1 MATNKILRW
10 SVIGG
15 LYLIPFIPLI
25 VADQSYFPFITG
37 KNFAFRSLIEILFA
51 LWIILALRDKTYRP
65 KFSSISWAVIAL
77 LVVSTLATIF
87 SVNPY
92 RSFWSN
98 YERMGGLISLLHV
111 GAYFVV
117 LISFLRS
124 KLDWLRLALVNLGA
138 NWIIIVYGLL
148 QLAGKLEIHQGGVR
162 LDATLGNAA
171 YLAVYLLLNIFVV
184 AYLAF
189 NSREVLWR
197 ILFIITGIFDF
208 ILLYYTAT
216 RGALLGLVAGVLFSL
231 SLFVFLAKGKL
242 RNFSLG
248 LLITLFALGG
258 VFWLAK
264 DSNFVTSSP
273 VLSRFANISV
283 TEVTTQ
289 SRFLIWRMSLQ
300 GFKENPVLGWGPENY
315 SQVFAKYYNPL
326 MWRQEPWFD
335 RSHNIFLD
343 WLIDAG
349 LLGLLAYLSLFATA
363 FYSIWKFRSKLSHGA
378 YVLAG
383 LLVAYLFQN
392 IFVFDNLISFI
403 LFFSLLAYLNNLDG
417 GDEGGINTDV
427 KQLKNYKQIKKQD
440 TNDSALIPVI
450 SVVIVII
457 LFGGLYYFNYQPYV
471 VSRDLIKAIHPQLLN
486 PEQSLEMFTS
496 IFERKTFGS
505 GEARE
510 QLINKSYGILSNP
523 QVSNETKVA
532 FAKLVD
538 EQAEQH
544 LLLYKEDARSNLLL
558 GSFYS
563 VTNRPVQ
570 GFALLKQ
577 ASALSPNKQQIL
589 IELASAYVRSEDA
602 PMAMA
607 TAKQAYE
614 LAPEYPEARKIY
626 AIISFLVGQ
635 DKLGQEL
642 IKPIKDQP
650 EYYQD
655 NRFINVYRELGRNDL
670 LQEIVTLQ
678 EKNKK

>member
-51 LWIILALRDKTYRP
+51 LWIILVLRDKTYRP
-65 KFSSISWAVIAL
+65 KFSSISWAVVAL

-248 LLITLFALGG
+248 LLIILFALGG

>member
-65 KFSSISWAVIAL
+65 KFSSISWAVVAL

-471 VSRDLIKAIHPQLLN
+471 VSRNLIKAIHPQLLN

>member
-65 KFSSISWAVIAL
+65 KFSSISWAVVAL

-248 LLITLFALGG
+248 LLIILFALGG

>member
-1 MATNKILRW
+1 
-10 SVIGG
+10 
-15 LYLIPFIPLI
+15 
-25 VADQSYFPFITG
+25 
-37 KNFAFRSLIEILFA
+37 
-51 LWIILALRDKTYRP
+51 
-65 KFSSISWAVIAL
+65 
-77 LVVSTLATIF
+77 
-87 SVNPY
+87 
-92 RSFWSN
+92 
-98 YERMGGLISLLHV
+98 
-111 GAYFVV
+111 
-117 LISFLRS
+117 
-124 KLDWLRLALVNLGA
+124 
-138 NWIIIVYGLL
+138 
-148 QLAGKLEIHQGGVR
+148 
-162 LDATLGNAA
+162 
-171 YLAVYLLLNIFVV
+171 
-184 AYLAF
+184 
-189 NSREVLWR
+189 
-197 ILFIITGIFDF
+197 
-208 ILLYYTAT
+208 
-216 RGALLGLVAGVLFSL
+216 
-231 SLFVFLAKGKL
+231 
-242 RNFSLG
+242 
-248 LLITLFALGG
+248 
-258 VFWLAK
+258 
-264 DSNFVTSSP
+264 
-273 VLSRFANISV
+273 
-283 TEVTTQ
+283 
-289 SRFLIWRMSLQ
+289 
-300 GFKENPVLGWGPENY
+300 
-315 SQVFAKYYNPL
+315 
-326 MWRQEPWFD
+326 
-335 RSHNIFLD
+335 LD